1 MSLNS
6 MSVTT
11 SATEGGHGGRK
22 NMPLYLIE
30 RHYQE
35 RFDAAGNEVGDILL
49 MTLRLIQVHIIT
61 CRA

>member
-1 MSLNS
+1 

-22 NMPLYLIE
+22 KPLYLIE